1 MNMQKCN
8 MCVPM
13 RLVTAMDDDTLS
25 EKVPLCMR
33 REYVYIYVM
42 WLFL

>member
-8 MCVPM
+8 MGVPM

-33 REYVYIYVM
+33 RELYVM